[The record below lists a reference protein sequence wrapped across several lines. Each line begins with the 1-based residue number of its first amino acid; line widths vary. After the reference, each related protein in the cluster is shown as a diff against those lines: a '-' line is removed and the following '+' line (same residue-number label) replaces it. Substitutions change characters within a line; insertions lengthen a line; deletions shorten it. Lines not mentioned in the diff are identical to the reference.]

1 MSAMEA
7 VWPTDRFLLLPGGMM
22 FTWCDM
28 IIFTWYW
35 HQFCLFF
42 HLVCIVCV
50 EVGNNITGVDS
61 IDVQIVVVIV
71 IVVDVVV
78 NIENKSEH
86 LNILGK
92 IKHVMHPMVS
102 LSRVVITNMFSCH
115 TFYKVAQCIVF
126 DIQM

>member
-1 MSAMEA
+1 MEYGIDQTIRKLRNSKQS
-7 VWPTDRFLLLPGGMM
+7 V
-22 FTWCDM
+22 
-28 IIFTWYW
+28 
-35 HQFCLFF
+35 
-42 HLVCIVCV
+42 HLVGIVCI
-50 EVGNNITGVDS
+50 EVGHNVAGVNGVD
-61 IDVQIVVVIV
+61 VQVVVVIV

-115 TFYKVAQCIVF
+115 TFADYQTIVTR
-126 DIQM
+126 IPPTEI